1 MQIIDADGTVIEI
14 TDLSEAIKQADL
26 FSNYAL
32 ADTTFKRLSEE
43 RQAYWTDMLSQLLM
57 LQSEIFNKTI

>member
-32 ADTTFKRLSEE
+32 ADTTFKRLS
-43 RQAYWTDMLSQLLM
+43 
-57 LQSEIFNKTI
+57 